1 MPPAMTLHAW
11 LRFDAID
18 RMLPP
23 DVERVLEI
31 GVGKGAVGSILASRY
46 SYVGLEPDPESFAAA
61 SALIGGVVLRE
72 SEEDFSD
79 GPFDLVC
86 AFEVL
91 EHVEDDESALRQWQ
105 RHLRP
110 GGSLMVSVPAGTHRF
125 GPTDEKAGHYRRYD
139 KPDLVAKLGRAGFS
153 DVEVTAYGFPL
164 GFALETGRNV
174 VARRM
179 TKPASIEERTA
190 GSGRWLQAPDWASTP
205 LWLAAAPFRLIQ
217 RPFDRL
223 GTGLVARGR
232 LR

>member
-23 DVERVLEI
+23 EVERVLEI

-61 SALIGGVVLRE
+61 RALIDGVVLQA
-72 SEEDFSD
+72 SEEEFSN
-79 GPFDLVC
+79 GHFDLVC

-91 EHVEDDESALRQWQ
+91 EHIEDDEATLRRWR

-110 GGSLMVSVPAGTHRF
+110 GGWLMVSVPAGSNRF
-125 GPTDEKAGHYRRYD
+125 GATDEKAGHYRRYD
-139 KPDLVAKLGRAGFS
+139 CPDLEAKLVQAGFGN
-153 DVEVTAYGFPL
+153 VEVRAYGFPL

-174 VARRM
+174 IARRM
-179 TKPASIEERTA
+179 TKPASMDERTA

-205 LWLAAAPFRLIQ
+205 LWLAAAPFRVIQ

-232 LR
+232 LQ